1 MSGKKLQAQGVRQ
14 FQLDEFEAA
23 AQTFQ
28 EAITAFEA
36 ENDPLT
42 AAEQRVNLGL
52 AYRALDRFDAAIE
65 AMQTGLETFRQH
77 QDRFREAQAL
87 GNLALV
93 YAKQDNS
100 EQATTYYREAA
111 NIFRE
116 LGEDEF
122 YGQTILALADLQFRS
137 GQMVQAAETF
147 ELGLKYIEN
156 PNQRQKMMK
165 QLMVVKNRMLG
176 GGAPA
181 KTQSRPALRSEAA
194 DDDDED
200 ED

>member
-1 MSGKKLQAQGVRQ
+1 MSGKKLQAQGIHQ
-14 FQLDEFEAA
+14 FQADEFEAA
-23 AQTFQ
+23 VQTFRQ
-28 EAITAFEA
+28 AITAYEA
-36 ENDPLT
+36 ENDPLG
-42 AAEQRVNLGL
+42 AAEQHVNLGL
-52 AYRALDRFDAAIE
+52 CYRALDQFEPALE
-65 AMQTGLETFRQH
+65 AMQTGLAAFREH

-111 NIFRE
+111 AIFRE

-137 GQMVQAAETF
+137 GQLIQAAETF
-147 ELGLKYIEN
+147 ELGLQYIQN

-165 QLMVVKNRMLG
+165 QLMVVKNRMVG

-181 KTQSRPALRSEAA
+181 KPTARPLRSSASEE
-194 DDDDED
+194 DDD
-200 ED
+200 